1 MASASEHNVNSNGVA
16 SDDGKNAKTS
26 NQNATTSETGGEVD
40 EASFLRNITADI
52 RDQDD
57 LERDITA
64 QANAALMEADD
75 KRDQQ
80 RIERLETTKQNL
92 ETQRTKER
100 QNLEKERR
108 NPYKSRKLQTHI
120 DKLDLEIERVANDI
134 SDFQNRIEKRR
145 EEAAAAVE
153 ETSTSKSRRLPGE
166 TNREYLV
173 RTGKIT
179 PFSNIGGE
187 RPSGFEGELADAL
200 VEAEEDAA
208 EENFQSDDEE
218 PKSHQILRM
227 PGFVE
232 EPESRSTPS
241 QSAPTAAESEF
252 SLLPRKKRKMQ
263 PDASDEDFEP
273 EAAESPETQYAL
285 DTSEEE
291 ATGRKRKK
299 GSSKKRAGEAAA
311 SAENVVDLTG
321 VDDGNEAKYKARLAD
336 WVKRRSRARRRR
348 AEADG
353 VELVEDDQEEW
364 FKPSPDHPDHFFG
377 NGLKL
382 PGDIHP
388 SLFAYQK
395 TGVHWLAE
403 LYEQGVG
410 GIIGDEMGLGKTGR
424 FSPLAMPTTRC

>member
-1 MASASEHNVNSNGVA
+1 MAPENEDVVSSSGLAGEEGNSIGDNASHNLPA
-16 SDDGKNAKTS
+16 I
-26 NQNATTSETGGEVD
+26 SEMKEEVD

-64 QANAALMEADD
+64 QANAALMEADE

-80 RIERLETTKQNL
+80 RIEKLETTRKKLQN
-92 ETQRTKER
+92 QRAKER

-108 NPYKSRKLQTHI
+108 NPYKSRKIQTQI
-120 DKLDLEIERVANDI
+120 DKLDKEIEDVNNDI
-134 SDFQNRIEKRR
+134 SDFQARIGKRR
-145 EEAAAAVE
+145 EEAAAAVDE
-153 ETSTSKSRRLPGE
+153 SSKTKSRRLPGE

-179 PFSNIGGE
+179 PFANIGGD
-187 RPSGFEGELADAL
+187 RPPGFEGELADAL
-200 VEAEEDAA
+200 AEAEEDAA
-208 EENFQSDDEE
+208 ENDFQSDDEE
-218 PKSHQILRM
+218 PKSHQVLRM
-227 PGFVE
+227 PGFAE
-232 EPESRSTPS
+232 EPE
-241 QSAPTAAESEF
+241 APTAPAAVENEF
-252 SLLPRKKRKMQ
+252 SLRPRKKRKVKQ
-263 PDASDEDFEP
+263 EASDEEFEP
-273 EAAESPETQYAL
+273 DTVAVSEAESQYAS

-291 ATGRKRKK
+291 ATGRKRRK
-299 GSSKKRAGEAAA
+299 GPSKKKATGVAADDGK
-311 SAENVVDLTG
+311 VDLAG
-321 VDDGNEAKYKARLAD
+321 VDDGNESNYKSRLAD

-353 VELVEDDQEEW
+353 VELVEDDEEEW
-364 FKPSPDHPDHFFG
+364 FKPSPDHPDHIFG

-410 GIIGDEMGLGKTGR
+410 GIIGDEMGLGKTGK
-424 FSPLAMPTTRC
+424 LWNGTVTRSRC